1 MSQSANGDAHSQIPA
16 ELRELAKQIQEETDT
31 NKMIELVQQLI
42 AKFDE
47 QRLQRAQF
55 LVQQSADPGA

>member
-16 ELRELAKQIQEETDT
+16 ELRELAKQIQKETDT

-55 LVQQSADPGA
+55 LIQQSADPGA